1 MCRGFS
7 RGQTGKPGE
16 QVTGMELTRLSREVL
31 YKGRIIDLLVDQVQY
46 PSGNRSVREVAHHPG
61 GAAVVPVMDDGRVIL
76 VDQLRYPLERH
87 ILELPAGKLSP
98 GEDPA
103 VCAMREL
110 EEETGWLGDPPSHLC
125 SFYTTP
131 GFCDEELHVYLARGL
146 RPSPGGHKREEGEFT
161 MNVHMLPFA
170 EALAMVGD
178 GRIKD
183 AKTIIGLLLA
193 APQCR

>member
-1 MCRGFS
+1 
-7 RGQTGKPGE
+7 
-16 QVTGMELTRLSREVL
+16 MELRRLSREVL

-46 PSGNRSVREVAHHPG
+46 PSGTMSVREVAHHPG
-61 GAAVVPVMDDGRVIL
+61 GAAVVPVLDDGRVIL

-103 VCAMREL
+103 VCALREL
-110 EEETGWLGDPPSHLC
+110 EEETGWLADPPLHLC

-131 GFCDEELHVYLARGL
+131 GFCDEELHVYLARNL

-161 MNVHMLPFA
+161 MHVHILPFP
-170 EALAMVGD
+170 EALAMVHAGTIRD
-178 GRIKD
+178 G
-183 AKTIIGLLLA
+183 KTIIGLLLA
-193 APQCR
+193 QAHIR

>member
-1 MCRGFS
+1 
-7 RGQTGKPGE
+7 
-16 QVTGMELTRLSREVL
+16 MELTRLSREVL
-31 YKGRIIDLLVDQVQY
+31 YKGRIIDLFVDQVQY

-61 GAAVVPVMDDGRVIL
+61 GAAVVPVMDDGRIIL

-103 VCAMREL
+103 VCALREL
-110 EEETGWLGDPPSHLC
+110 EEETGWLADAPVHLC

-146 RPSPGGHKREEGEFT
+146 RPASDGHKREEGEFT
-161 MNVHMLPFA
+161 MNVHMLPLG
-170 EALAMVGD
+170 EALAMVQD

-193 APQCR
+193 SPHLR